1 VVQAVA
7 RSTLALS
14 LLAALAPAL
23 AGCAASPAGEARPVR
38 DPQEEAATATAPVER
53 LPAPPRRPPTTYV
66 PGGPGAESY
75 AAPPLVADPRE
86 RRRMDEFSRR
96 LLDAVEEAAGAAEL
110 PAPIP
115 DERRHALAR
124 DIARLSRA
132 DRPPPSEALRFL
144 ANHYGV
150 VEADPSIFTLRGP
163 AYEASALEHFRISLP
178 RLFRRGTFNRVG
190 VGWSRGKDEDRVAM
204 TALWSRHLMRM
215 LGPAPPAPDV
225 MLTTVVLLWEQYLE
239 LAPVPRALPAG
250 KRTVIAGRFLR
261 PYTSPQLVV
270 TLPGGFV
277 RRLVHTLR
285 GDRFEADLGCGFGDG
300 RYQLEMVASDASGPL
315 VLANFPLYCGVPAPT
330 DVAAHD
336 EDDPAD
342 IDPAQAEQ
350 ELFSLIN
357 HDRRAAGLL
366 PLAWD
371 NRLAAIARAHSRDMA
386 GGGFI
391 AHVSPTT
398 GDAAAR
404 LRRAGLRYPLVLEN
418 VGQEG
423 GVRQAH
429 QGFMNSPGHR
439 ANVLNPQIGFLGV
452 GVVVNARR
460 AGAPLVVTEL
470 FAGWR

>member
-1 VVQAVA
+1 VAQPVA
-7 RSTLALS
+7 RFTLALS
-14 LLAALAPAL
+14 LATLLPMLAA
-23 AGCAASPAGEARPVR
+23 CAARPRGTARAR
-38 DPQEEAATATAPVER
+38 NPQEEAATAGAPAER
-53 LPAPPRRPPTTYV
+53 LPAPPRRPATTYV
-66 PGGPGAESY
+66 PAGPGAASY
-75 AAPPLVADPRE
+75 ASPPLVADPRA
-86 RRRMDEFSRR
+86 RRRLDEFSRS
-96 LLDAVEEAAGAAEL
+96 LMDAIDEAAGAAEL
-110 PAPIP
+110 PAPVA
-115 DERRHALAR
+115 DDRRHALAR

-144 ANHYGV
+144 ANHYGI

-163 AYEASALEHFRISLP
+163 AHEPSALQHFRNSLP
-178 RLFRRGTFNRVG
+178 RLFRRSSFNRVG
-190 VGWSRGKDEDRVAM
+190 VGWTRGKDEDRIAM
-204 TALWSRHLMRM
+204 TALWRRHLIPM

-225 MLTTVVLLWEQYLE
+225 TLTTVVLLWEQYLE
-239 LAPVPRALPAG
+239 LAPVARALPSGQRAL
-250 KRTVIAGRFLR
+250 IAGRFLR
-261 PYTSPQLVV
+261 PYASPQVVV

-277 RRLVHTLR
+277 RRLVQTVN
-285 GDRFEADLGCGFGDG
+285 GERFEADLTCGFGDG
-300 RYQLEMVASDASGPL
+300 RYQVEMVASDASGPL
-315 VLANFPLYCGVPAPT
+315 VLANFPLYCGVPAPA

-350 ELFSLIN
+350 EIFSLIN

-371 NRLAAIARAHSRDMA
+371 NRLAAIARSHSRDMA
-386 GGGFI
+386 GNGFV

-398 GDAAAR
+398 GDTEAR
-404 LRRAGLRYPLVLEN
+404 VRKAGLRYPLVLEN

-439 ANVLNPQIGFLGV
+439 ANVLNPQAGFLGV